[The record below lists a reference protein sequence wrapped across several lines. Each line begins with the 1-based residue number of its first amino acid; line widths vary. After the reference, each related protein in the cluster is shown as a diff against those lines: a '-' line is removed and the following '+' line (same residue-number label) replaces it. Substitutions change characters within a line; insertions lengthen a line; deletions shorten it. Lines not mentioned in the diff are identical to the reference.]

1 MLLLLSL
8 VAIIYGHSLYI
19 VVYMQLVK
27 SFHSLEH
34 IASEL
39 KYFSHA

>member
-8 VAIIYGHSLYI
+8 VAISYGHSLYI
-19 VVYMQLVK
+19 GVYMQLLK
-27 SFHSLEH
+27 SFYSLEH
-34 IASEL
+34 IANEL